1 MSKAKPPVEA
11 ANSKADKAE
20 VQATKPAE
28 ATFTVE
34 QLRPSAREL
43 FGVSQ
48 STYDGATYGLTGEFT
63 VEAMRKH
70 IENWLKEEY

>member
-11 ANSKADKAE
+11 TTAKTEQAE
-20 VQATKPAE
+20 EQVKKPAE
-28 ATFTVE
+28 PTYTVE
-34 QLRPSAREL
+34 QLRQSARNL